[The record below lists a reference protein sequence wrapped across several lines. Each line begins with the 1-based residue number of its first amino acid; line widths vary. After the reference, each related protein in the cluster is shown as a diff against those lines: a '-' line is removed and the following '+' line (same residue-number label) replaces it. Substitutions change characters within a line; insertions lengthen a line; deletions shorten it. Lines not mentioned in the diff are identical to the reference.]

1 MSFDPKAHMSQ
12 LSGKDYL
19 EVKWRLVWFRDEHP
33 SGAIRTE
40 VVSMTPLLVKATVLD
55 ENGRFLS
62 DGHASAKLPA
72 SGKAVWSGREFE
84 KAETAAIGRALAHAG
99 YGTQF
104 DADDEADYL
113 ADSPVEPPQAKPSAG
128 MKTEEPRPP
137 LNGKPAYDSKAAMD
151 ALAKHYEGRW
161 TRDEIRK
168 ALGKLDPSGMDT
180 AQVIEAFKAKVAEAD
195 AARAKKEAEE
205 LAASVGGE
213 ITDPKE

>member
-19 EVKWRLVWFRDEHP
+19 EVRWRLVWFRDEHP

-104 DADDEADYL
+104 DADDEGDYL
-113 ADSPVEPPQAKPSAG
+113 ADSPVEPPQHKSSTG
-128 MKTEEPRPP
+128 MKTEDPRPA
-137 LNGKPAYDSKAAMD
+137 NGKLAPMIYDRRAATD
-151 ALAKHYEGRW
+151 ALLAHYGKRFARRVIE
-161 TRDEIRK
+161 T
-168 ALGKLDPSGMDT
+168 ALDKIDPTDQTTEQM
-180 AQVIEAFKAKVAEAD
+180 IEAFKHNVAEAD
-195 AARAKKEAEE
+195 ARRMAEE
-205 LAASVGGE
+205 LGGE
-213 ITDPKE
+213 LAPK